1 MQAFVAAMP
10 RVWPYYA
17 VKCNPDN
24 VMVRVL
30 AALGCGFDCAS
41 AKEMKQVLALGVDP
55 DRIVF
60 AHPCKRPADLA
71 FAVDANVTV
80 RALCAVPH
88 RKIQD
93 TTAH

>member
-1 MQAFVAAMP
+1 
-10 RVWPYYA
+10 
-17 VKCNPDN
+17 
-24 VMVRVL
+24 MVRVL

-60 AHPCKRPADLA
+60 AHPCKRPVDLA

-80 RALCAVPH
+80 RALCAIPH
-88 RKIQD
+88 CKMQN
-93 TTAH
+93 TTALWQMLMPPPCVLGGSCFGALHR